1 MGASMASH
9 LLSAGHSVAIST
21 RTPAKA
27 ASLLNAGATWAE
39 TPALAAERAEI
50 ICIMVGY
57 PRDVRTVVL
66 GQSGV
71 LQTASEGS
79 TIIDFTTSEPALAV
93 EIAEAAAE
101 RGVGSIDAPVSGGDI
116 GARNATLSIMVG
128 GSDAD
133 VARAQPLLDLLGST
147 VVHQGPAGSGQHT
160 KMVNQILIATG
171 MIGVSEA
178 LLYAYRA
185 GLDPETVLSSVSGGA
200 AGSWALSNLAPR
212 VVQGDFEPGFYV
224 EHFIKDMRIALDES
238 ERMGLSMPGLALA
251 HQLYV
256 ALAAQGGSRKGTQAL
271 IQALATMSD
280 VELPVS

>member
-9 LLSAGHSVAIST
+9 LLKAGHSVAIST
-21 RTPAKA
+21 RTRSKA
-27 ASLLNAGATWAE
+27 TPLLDAGATWAD
-39 TPALAAERAEI
+39 TPAAAAEGAEM

-57 PRDVRTVVL
+57 PRDVREVVL
-66 GQSGV
+66 GPSGV
-71 LQTASEGS
+71 LQTASEGA
-79 TIIDFTTSEPALAV
+79 TIIDFTTSEPALAI
-93 EIAEAAAE
+93 EIAEAASK
-101 RGVGSIDAPVSGGDI
+101 RGIGSVDAPVSGGDI

-133 VARAQPLLDLLGST
+133 VASTQTLLDLLGST
-147 VVHQGPAGSGQHT
+147 IVHQGPAGSGQHT
-160 KMVNQILIATG
+160 KMVNQILIATA

-256 ALAAQGGSRKGTQAL
+256 ALASQGGSRKGTQAL
-271 IQALATMSD
+271 IQALATLSD
-280 VELPVS
+280 VELPTG